1 VMLFVAEETTRL
13 RGGENPELTME
24 QTARALNVVCALWQ
38 ASRRRESSEFE
49 HVAAVIRYHQARNQA
64 AKRSRQRTVQ
74 MTT

>member
-1 VMLFVAEETTRL
+1 
-13 RGGENPELTME
+13 ME
-24 QTARALNVVCALWQ
+24 QTARALNAVCRLWLAGRR
-38 ASRRRESSEFE
+38 ASSASASESEFE

>member
-1 VMLFVAEETTRL
+1 
-13 RGGENPELTME
+13 ME

-38 ASRRRESSEFE
+38 ASRRRESSEIE
-49 HVAAVIRYHQARNQA
+49 HVAAVIRYHQTRNQA